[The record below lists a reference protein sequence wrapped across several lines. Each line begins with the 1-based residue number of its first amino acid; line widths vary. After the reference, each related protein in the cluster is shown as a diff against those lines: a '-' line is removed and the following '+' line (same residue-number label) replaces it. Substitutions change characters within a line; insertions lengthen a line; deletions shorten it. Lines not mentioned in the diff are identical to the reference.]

1 MFFKKKKK
9 HDEPLKFSFRFSRYG
24 EDLKEFIIFAG
35 SADKDVQTK
44 ENMWVS
50 WDLVERFLANPILI
64 REFSRELERETE
76 NYVESEMDKRFKI

>member
-1 MFFKKKKK
+1 
-9 HDEPLKFSFRFSRYG
+9 
-24 EDLKEFIIFAG
+24 
-35 SADKDVQTK
+35 
-44 ENMWVS
+44 MWVS